1 MRSRAGLVGEALGQ
15 AVATIRGNPLRGVL
29 ASLAMATAVGTMA
42 LVVSGLAGLVEYARQ
57 TGARAFGADTFVVV
71 KIASGG
77 LSRRELADRLARNP
91 DVRSSDVRFLERFA
105 DDRVLYAPVVQRA
118 GNVSAGGRRFENAA
132 ISGTT
137 AALVDIR
144 DLGLSRGRFLSNGE
158 QDRAAL
164 VAVIGADLA
173 DALFPGVDP
182 LGERI
187 RIGGRGFEVI
197 GLQARQGTAGGVS
210 LDRYAWIPLSA
221 HERTFGA
228 TATLQVFARSPRAGA
243 TLEAEDRAHASM
255 RARRH
260 LRPGLADT
268 FDIIT
273 PEAARGFV
281 GELANRVSSAA
292 IPISIMALLA
302 AVVVVT
308 NTTLVSVAQRTREI
322 GVRRA
327 VGASRREVVLE
338 TLAESSLIGLGG
350 GVIGLAAAW
359 ALTSIVTRLTGVE
372 VGLAMGT
379 AAASLAA
386 AVATGLAAGWYP
398 ARRAASIDVIHA
410 LRQD

>member
-1 MRSRAGLVGEALGQ
+1 VSRASLAGEAVGQ

-29 ASLAMATAVGTMA
+29 ASLAMATAVATMA

-71 KIASGG
+71 KIASAG
-77 LSRRELADRLARNP
+77 LTRRELADRLARNP
-91 DVRSSDVRFLERFA
+91 DVRTSDVRFLERFA
-105 DDRVLYAPVVQRA
+105 GDRVLYAPVVQR
-118 GNVSAGGRRFENAA
+118 GGDVSAGGRRFENAA
-132 ISGTT
+132 VSGTT
-137 AALVDIR
+137 AALYDIR
-144 DLGLSRGRFLSNGE
+144 DLGLVRGRFISKDE

-164 VAVIGADLA
+164 VAVIGADIA

-182 LGERI
+182 LGRRV
-187 RIGGRGFEVI
+187 RIGGRGFEII
-197 GLQARQGTAGGVS
+197 GLQAKQGTAGGVS
-210 LDRYAWIPLSA
+210 LDRYAWIPLAA
-221 HERTFGA
+221 HERIFGA
-228 TATLQVFARSPRAGA
+228 PQSLQVFARSPKADG

-260 LRPGLADT
+260 LRPGLPDT

-327 VGASRREVVLE
+327 VGATRREVVLE
-338 TLAESSLIGLGG
+338 TLAESSLVGLGG
-350 GVIGLAAAW
+350 GLLGLAGAWGLTTLATRLSGVDVGLAAD
-359 ALTSIVTRLTGVE
+359 
-372 VGLAMGT
+372 T
-379 AAASLAA
+379 AAASLGA
-386 AVATGLAAGWYP
+386 AVLSGLAAGWYP
-398 ARRAASIDVIHA
+398 ARRAASIDVITA
-410 LRQD
+410 IRQD